1 MKETISFHF
10 VLLLQC
16 EEGCGYILWI
26 NQWLIKKKFLKSDY
40 SRLKP
45 QNNQQKQ
52 TESQPD
58 KQNINKKTN

>member
-1 MKETISFHF
+1 MKETISLHF

-26 NQWLIKKKFLKSDY
+26 NQWLQWLKSDN